1 MRVRTLSAITITA
14 CLFVISCTSVQPS
27 GRPSWIQNSAV
38 SGSVAGI
45 GICGMHVHG
54 KNAQRSLAIKRA
66 IDEIAQQL
74 GVTVNNVALVG
85 TVANKAG
92 SSTSVESY
100 SFQTVDGQV
109 VKAVIRGTWEDPQT
123 SELYVWMV
131 AQ

>member
-1 MRVRTLSAITITA
+1 
-14 CLFVISCTSVQPS
+14 
-27 GRPSWIQNSAV
+27 
-38 SGSVAGI
+38 
-45 GICGMHVHG
+45 MHVHG